1 MGACLT
7 NNQARPHLY
16 NEGMVKKM
24 AQKMGI
30 MDVLAFAK
38 AGYSPKDV
46 KEIMAMADSAEEAA
60 ESVSKENTTPEQ
72 QKAPEQKPKEEADAP
87 DYKAMFEEMQK
98 KNEELNFKLEAAQKA
113 NVASDV
119 SGNQT
124 KVSTSET
131 INNIFREVLN

>member
-1 MGACLT
+1 
-7 NNQARPHLY
+7 
-16 NEGMVKKM
+16 M

-46 KEIMAMADSAEEAA
+46 KEIMAMADSAEEAP
-60 ESVSKENTTPEQ
+60 ESAPEVDAKPEVK
-72 QKAPEQKPKEEADAP
+72 KAPEQKQVEEADAP

-98 KNEELNFKLEAAQKA
+98 KNEELNSKLEAAQKA
-113 NVASDV
+113 NIASDV

>member
-1 MGACLT
+1 
-7 NNQARPHLY
+7 
-16 NEGMVKKM
+16 M
-24 AQKMGI
+24 AKEKLGI

-46 KEIMAMADSAEEAA
+46 KEIMAMADSAEEVA

-72 QKAPEQKPKEEADAP
+72 QKAPEQKPKEEADVP
-87 DYKAMFEEMQK
+87 DYKTMFEEMQK
-98 KNEELNFKLEAAQKA
+98 KNEELNAKLEAAQKA
-113 NVASDV
+113 NIASDV

-131 INNIFREVLN
+131 INNIFRDILN